1 MKRILIGCGAACLV
15 LAITSAQA
23 ADDSGC
29 QPVMDALAKLGETP
43 NRQYMVITSAAGG
56 GGVREAETICV
67 GDIAYIKV
75 QGKWTAGPMTPKQI
89 ARQQQENIR
98 SARVYNCRYDRDQK
112 IDGDMTAVYKA
123 HSENEDGVEDAEIWI
138 SKARGLIVREAV
150 ESNGGETH
158 MSARF
163 VYTNVKPP
171 STK

>member
-1 MKRILIGCGAACLV
+1 MKRIFLGCCVACLF
-15 LAITSAQA
+15 LAMAQIQA

-43 NRQYMVITSAAGG
+43 NRQYMVMTSSTAGG
-56 GGVREAETICV
+56 GIRNAETICV
-67 GDIAYIKV
+67 GEVAYIKV
-75 QGKWTAGPMTPKQI
+75 RDKWTPGPMTPKQI

-98 SARVYNCRYDRDQK
+98 SARVYSCHYDRDQK

-158 MSARF
+158 MSVRF
-163 VYTNVKPP
+163 VYTNVKAPNV
-171 STK
+171 K